1 MVGYSSRLALST
13 TFTGLLFGVTTR
25 GAVDLVGGARGAVPA
40 LVRLKLLR
48 TSNRWADPVD
58 RSRVIATVAS

>member
-13 TFTGLLFGVTTR
+13 TFTGLLFSVTSLAPWTYSIVLALPFLLWSGV
-25 GAVDLVGGARGAVPA
+25 
-40 LVRLKLLR
+40 KLLR
-48 TSNRWADPVD
+48 TSNRWANPLV